1 MKNIRSNIIAAGIL
15 CLKCYVKVCIKV
27 LMPTNLLC
35 KVT

>member
-15 CLKCYVKVCIKV
+15 CLNFYVKVCITI